1 MFPNFKEQITIG
13 DLQLNFVLDGDDTD
27 STLVV
32 FEMIVP
38 PNAKVPAPHYHVD
51 ETLYIME
58 GRLTQIYGTQTLELK
73 KGDKLFIKRGTVHGF
88 NNKGPETVKALCM
101 LSPASI
107 GPAYFREIAAVL
119 NGGGPPDMQKILDI
133 MQRHG
138 LEAGNI
144 DNLTTSGT
152 LAERGGEPRVEA

>member
-51 ETLYIME
+51 VDETLYIME
-58 GRLTQIYGTQTLELK
+58 GTFTQIYGSQTLELK
-73 KGDKLFIKRGTVHGF
+73 KATSCLL
-88 NNKGPETVKALCM
+88 N
-101 LSPASI
+101 
-107 GPAYFREIAAVL
+107 AVL
-119 NGGGPPDMQKILDI
+119 YTV
-133 MQRHG
+133 
-138 LEAGNI
+138 
-144 DNLTTSGT
+144 LTTK
-152 LAERGGEPRVEA
+152 AAKR